1 MGQRGHGRRTPQVEA
16 PAGLIEFPCVRGVQ
30 GGREFFTMS
39 CDFATVVHRFQ
50 YDRMSGMSGVGAGR
64 PRASRIPHITS
75 YILGNREGFVLL
87 PITVS
92 VDAASR
98 FTPAGGNVGT
108 LSIPIHARMV
118 VSEGRY
124 RCAAIREACSTD
136 ESLYNERIAVILYVD
151 RNLADYERMSGDM
164 QRQGVPSTRSANILY
179 DHQDTYARFLVTLA
193 EDTPVF
199 AGRTEMASSTL
210 SNRTTKFVTLSGLE
224 QATRLLLGAKTTR
237 SLSGGAQGLASEYWR
252 AVTDAIP
259 QWGELVDGM
268 IQAPDMRDAYVH
280 SNTIGLSAIGL
291 AGNAITSRPGWKRTV
306 QKMSRID
313 WRRNNPDWEGTL
325 VEKGRMLRTKVA
337 IKKGA
342 AQILARLEIP
352 EEYHRQN
359 ARGRA

>member
-136 ESLYNERIAVILYVD
+136 ESLYNERIAVVLYVD

-237 SLSGGAQGLASEYWR
+237 SLSAGHR
-252 AVTDAIP
+252 A
-259 QWGELVDGM
+259 
-268 IQAPDMRDAYVH
+268 
-280 SNTIGLSAIGL
+280 
-291 AGNAITSRPGWKRTV
+291 
-306 QKMSRID
+306 
-313 WRRNNPDWEGTL
+313 WRRSTGAPSRTPSPSGGTRGRDDTGARHEGRIRPLEYHRALGNRSCRQRHHLKAGMEEDGPKNVPDRLEKKQSGL
-325 VEKGRMLRTKVA
+325 GGDAGRKGRMLRTKVA